1 MTGNIQQPTKAEHSI
16 NEAAPRPITRK
27 ESLWNFWAS
36 DRKNRINKKNQNAV
50 LSKPNYREE
59 STEPK
64 DGTLRS
70 LPAKRHR
77 AESSAGG
84 IKTDA
89 HDMEHKST
97 CRVLGHGLICV

>member
-1 MTGNIQQPTKAEHSI
+1 MTGNIQQPTKAEHCI
-16 NEAAPRPITRK
+16 NEAAPRPLTRK

-59 STEPK
+59 STEPE

-77 AESSAGG
+77 AESGDG
-84 IKTDA
+84 
-89 HDMEHKST
+89 EPKS
-97 CRVLGHGLICV
+97 

>member
-1 MTGNIQQPTKAEHSI
+1 MTGNIQQPTKAEHCI
-16 NEAAPRPITRK
+16 NEAAPRSLTRK

-77 AESSAGG
+77 AESGDG
-84 IKTDA
+84 
-89 HDMEHKST
+89 EPKS
-97 CRVLGHGLICV
+97 

>member
-1 MTGNIQQPTKAEHSI
+1 MTGNIQQPTKAEHCI
-16 NEAAPRPITRK
+16 NEASPRPLTRK

-36 DRKNRINKKNQNAV
+36 DRRNRINKKNQNAV
-50 LSKPNYREE
+50 ISKPNYREE

-77 AESSAGG
+77 AESGAG
-84 IKTDA
+84 
-89 HDMEHKST
+89 EPKS
-97 CRVLGHGLICV
+97 

>member
-1 MTGNIQQPTKAEHSI
+1 MTGNIQQPTKAEHCI
-16 NEAAPRPITRK
+16 NEAAPRPLTRK

-59 STEPK
+59 STEPE

-77 AESSAGG
+77 AESGDG
-84 IKTDA
+84 DL
-89 HDMEHKST
+89 KS
-97 CRVLGHGLICV
+97 